1 MQALRSLLTRAN
13 PRADQLYEPPP
24 CYATFSTVANGQH
37 HIWGRYGPGV
47 RPTTINSFDP
57 LTEQW
62 TLKETMGPP
71 HPGQYRGGCASI
83 GSNLYMFGGRNG
95 SSYNNDL
102 SILNIESLEW
112 TKQCGN
118 NSTDVPVAKN
128 GCGLVTVDEA
138 TLCYFG
144 GYGVG
149 PTQPG
154 STLIKDTRYSD
165 GRGWTNECH
174 LFNTREGMMD
184 NTICY

>member
-1 MQALRSLLTRAN
+1 MQALRSPLTQAN

-24 CYATFSTVANGQH
+24 CSSPFSTVANGQH
-37 HIWGRYGPGV
+37 HIWGGCGRGV
-47 RPTTINSFDP
+47 RATTINSFDP

-62 TLKETMGPP
+62 TLKETLGPP
-71 HPGQYRGGCASI
+71 HPGLYSGECASI
-83 GSNLYMFGGRNG
+83 GSDMYMFGGHDG

-118 NSTDVPVAKN
+118 NSTDVPMTKTA
-128 GCGLVTVDEA
+128 CGLVAVDEA
-138 TLCYFG
+138 TLCCFG
-144 GYGVG
+144 GCGVG
-149 PTQPG
+149 LKQPG
-154 STLIKDTRYSD
+154 STFTKDSRYSD
-165 GRGWTNECH
+165 GFGWTNECH